1 MARLGRIA
9 APEKNRLDLNLNELK
24 RKEKGGL
31 SKYDLIDPIN
41 MYSRIKWI
49 PTSTIGSLFSTS

>member
-9 APEKNRLDLNLNELK
+9 EPEKNRLDLNLNELK
-24 RKEKGGL
+24 RKEKGRL

-41 MYSRIKWI
+41 M
-49 PTSTIGSLFSTS
+49 L

>member
-9 APEKNRLDLNLNELK
+9 EPEKNRLDLNLNELK

-49 PTSTIGSLFSTS
+49 STSTIGSLFSTS

>member
-9 APEKNRLDLNLNELK
+9 EPEKNRLDLNLNELK

-41 MYSRIKWI
+41 MCLVINVLISY
-49 PTSTIGSLFSTS
+49 